1 MSVESSKL
9 TKPTNHFLLL
19 STITVAAPSSLQN
32 PIQYSVRNGYKV
44 STLTESESSKSLT
57 HQMQSENYLSL
68 LQNVQDMFQWRQHH
82 WQEKFYVAI
91 LLLIETKQYTT
102 KLKYRY

>member
-1 MSVESSKL
+1 
-9 TKPTNHFLLL
+9 
-19 STITVAAPSSLQN
+19 
-32 PIQYSVRNGYKV
+32 
-44 STLTESESSKSLT
+44 
-57 HQMQSENYLSL
+57 MQSENYLSL